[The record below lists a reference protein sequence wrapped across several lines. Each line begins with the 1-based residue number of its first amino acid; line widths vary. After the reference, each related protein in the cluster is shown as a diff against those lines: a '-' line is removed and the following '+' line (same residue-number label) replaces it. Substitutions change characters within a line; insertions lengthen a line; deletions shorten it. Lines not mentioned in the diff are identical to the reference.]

1 MRALDTP
8 PPTSPRLSC
17 TAPCS
22 PLFLTPPRFLQREI
36 GLVQR
41 PRFGRALP
49 VRVLRRAK
57 AVRLRSS
64 IFRAFVYAS
73 NSEATFSLLSAPAA
87 RRHLVFA
94 RQTSPCS
101 KLREKER
108 ESAKGRWVG
117 EAWLPVSCALGVSR
131 RNGAGGSRT
140 VGAEAARRARVSLSP
155 GSPGPPRLGAWAAA
169 GPGPRSG
176 RGGGGEGEPR
186 PREARHMP
194 EGSLPPRRPRR
205 VLGVNSSGAGGPS
218 SPSWE
223 RGPRTAGWERCPPPP
238 SAGTPALSP
247 PDGGGPG
254 RHTLAAGRRRSH
266 HAVERPFL
274 AILSRVTRDVGDAVV
289 VGLLGR
295 RAASRPP
302 PAGWMLG
309 LILGYETGTVVSC
322 SPATAP

>member
-1 MRALDTP
+1 MRMRALDTP

-22 PLFLTPPRFLQREI
+22 PLFLTPPHFLQREI

-73 NSEATFSLLSAPAA
+73 NSEATFSLLSAPPA

-94 RQTSPCS
+94 RPTSPCS
-101 KLREKER
+101 KLREKEQ

-117 EAWLPVSCALGVSR
+117 AAWLPVSCALGVSR
-131 RNGAGGSRT
+131 RNGACGNRT
-140 VGAEAARRARVSLSP
+140 VGAEAARRARVSVSP

-169 GPGPRSG
+169 GPGPRSR
-176 RGGGGEGEPR
+176 RGGGGEGDPR

-194 EGSLPPRRPRR
+194 EGSLPPRRPACWAGTAAGPAGPAAP
-205 VLGVNSSGAGGPS
+205 LGKGALGPPGGNDALRPPALGPQLSALLVEVGLAVTPWRPGTAAATTLSSGR
-218 SPSWE
+218 SW
-223 RGPRTAGWERCPPPP
+223 PY
-238 SAGTPALSP
+238 SAGSHGTSGTRWWGCWGDAP
-247 PDGGGPG
+247 
-254 RHTLAAGRRRSH
+254 RAGRPQR
-266 HAVERPFL
+266 
-274 AILSRVTRDVGDAVV
+274 G
-289 VGLLGR
+289 GC
-295 RAASRPP
+295 
-302 PAGWMLG
+302 
-309 LILGYETGTVVSC
+309 GTLY
-322 SPATAP
+322 